1 MKLENIA
8 VEEIKFD
15 SNNAREH
22 DQKNLEAIQ
31 GSLESF
37 GQRKPIVIDKD
48 NVVVAGNGTLE
59 AAVLLGWKKIQC
71 VRVPEDWTKDQI
83 KAFALAD
90 NKTAE
95 LASWNQ
101 KVLSAQ
107 LLELDQAEFD
117 IKAIGFEL
125 PQEVELE
132 EINAE
137 GMPIDVESRSKTGD
151 LWQLGSH
158 KLYVGDALNHN
169 SYDELMQDDL
179 ADMVWTDPPYGVS
192 YVGKTKDALT
202 IQNDQLDVTGLESF
216 LRDAFTNI
224 YSFSK
229 PGCVWYVA
237 SPSGSPLYGFLAP
250 LKDLGVWRHTLVWV
264 KDTLVMGR
272 ADYHYRHE
280 LLLYGWKEGAA
291 HQEPPNRKQDTVW
304 EIPRPKASKE
314 HPTMKPLELITRSIQ
329 NSSRVND
336 IVLDSFA
343 GSGSTLIACEQT
355 KRQARVIEL
364 DPKYA
369 DVILTRW
376 EQISGGKA
384 VLLNDTEGQTSSS
397 D

>member
-1 MKLENIA
+1 MKIENIN
-8 VEEIKFD
+8 VDEIKFD

-37 GQRKPIVIDKD
+37 GQRKPIVIDTQ

-59 AAVLLGWKKIQC
+59 AAVLLGWKEIQC
-71 VRVPEDWTKDQI
+71 VRVPEDWTADQI

-90 NKTAE
+90 NRTAE
-95 LASWNQ
+95 LASWDQ

-117 IKAIGFEL
+117 IEAIGFEL
-125 PQEVELE
+125 PQEVEME

-137 GMPIDVESRSKTGD
+137 EIPDDVESRSKSGD
-151 LWQLGSH
+151 LWQLGNH
-158 KLYVGDALNHN
+158 KLYVGDALNDN
-169 SYDELMQDDL
+169 SYQELMQEEL
-179 ADMVWTDPPYGVS
+179 ADMVWTDPPYGVN

-216 LRDAFTNI
+216 LRDAFTNM

-237 SPSGSPLYGFLAP
+237 SPSGSPLFGFLAP
-250 LKDLGVWRHTLVWV
+250 LNDLGVWRHTLVWV

-304 EIPRPKASKE
+304 EIARPKANKE

-343 GSGSTLIACEQT
+343 GSGSTLLACEQT
-355 KRQARVIEL
+355 KRHARVIEL

-369 DVILTRW
+369 DVILSRW

-384 VLLNDTEGQTSSS
+384 VLLNGAEGQTSSS